1 MKKMFLRVLSL
12 ACACALLVSCGS
24 QGTTSSKGSDSSG
37 TGTDQSQGA
46 TSVSEENLTPQKG
59 GILKIGL
66 EGTPI
71 TLDPMNRT
79 NAYESRII
87 MQIAE
92 TLVVY
97 NNDQSEF
104 LPCLATSWTISD
116 DGLEYTFELREDAYF
131 HPGEYQDGRLMTAED
146 VKYSLERA
154 KEARNAT
161 LVMLD
166 HVEVVDEFTVKC
178 VLNEANAIFM
188 DALTGAT
195 NVIVPKEE
203 VEGWG
208 DMFGEHLIGTGPFRL
223 VEFILDDQTTI
234 ERNDNYWGAE
244 PYLDGAVFLI
254 ITDTNQHVN
263 GLKSGEI
270 DFSCKISGEAVQ
282 LVEEDPNL
290 TLMKTPNTGIN
301 FIGFNTESGITSD
314 VRVRQ
319 ALAQAVDLEDLCLGL
334 YQYQEAEYAGQPMP
348 PASWGYD
355 PSMDELKQVYD
366 PENAKALLAE
376 AGYPDGFSIS
386 ITLANNSTNSMLATI
401 LQQYW
406 KTNLNV
412 DLEIDL
418 CDWSVYSQA
427 VTSGDFEI
435 YMVGVDSTV
444 DPHNFTGK
452 CLGSEYIGTLPAGC
466 RLNNPEMDALI
477 AESLATTDQAER
489 KEIYKEIV
497 ALTMELQPAIYFS
510 NSNLLWGTNGKV
522 HGLVQKTYW
531 YLCNNDVNVWM
542 EQ

>member
-1 MKKMFLRVLSL
+1 MKKMFLRLLSI
-12 ACACALLVSCGS
+12 ACACSLLASCGGQ
-24 QGTTSSKGSDSSG
+24 QGSSSSG
-37 TGTDQSQGA
+37 SGAGSGSQSQGGSS
-46 TSVSEENLTPQKG
+46 SVSEEDLTPQKG
-59 GILKIGL
+59 GVLKIGL
-66 EGTPI
+66 EGAPKS
-71 TLDPMNRT
+71 LDPKERT

-87 MQIAE
+87 LQIAE
-92 TLVVY
+92 TLISY
-97 NNDQSEF
+97 SNDQSEY
-104 LPCLATSWTISD
+104 LPCLATDWVISE
-116 DGLEYTFELREDAYF
+116 DGLEYTFNLRDDVYF
-131 HPGEYQDGRLMTAED
+131 HAGEYQDGRLMTAED

-154 KEARNAT
+154 KEAKNVT

-166 HVEVVDEFTVKC
+166 HVEVLSDFSVKC
-178 VLNEANAIFM
+178 VLNEPNAIFM

-223 VEFILDDQTTI
+223 VEFKLDDQTTI
-234 ERNDNYWGAE
+234 ERNENYWGNE
-244 PYLDGAVFLI
+244 PYLDGAVFKI

-270 DFSCKISGEAVQ
+270 DLSCKISGEAVQ

-319 ALAQAVDLEDLCLGL
+319 ALAQAIDLEDLCLGL
-334 YQYQEAEYAGQPMP
+334 YQYDEADYAGQPMP

-366 PENAKALLAE
+366 PENAKALLAD
-376 AGYPDGFSIS
+376 AGSPDGFSIS
-386 ITLANNSTNSMLATI
+386 ITLANTSNNSMLATI

-406 KTNLNV
+406 TYNLNV

-418 CDWSVYSQA
+418 CDWSVYSEA
-427 VTSGDFEI
+427 VTSGNFEI
-435 YMVGVDSTV
+435 YVVGVDSTV

-452 CLGSEYIGTLPAGC
+452 CLGSDYIGTLPAGC
-466 RLNNPEMDALI
+466 RLNNAEMDELI
-477 AESLATTDQAER
+477 AQSLASTDQAER

-497 ALTMELQPAIYFS
+497 ELTMELQPAIYFS

-522 HGLVQKTYW
+522 HGLCQKTYW
-531 YLCNNDVNVWM
+531 YLCNNEVNVWM

>member
-1 MKKMFLRVLSL
+1 MKKMFLRLLSL
-12 ACACALLVSCGS
+12 ACACSVLVSCGGKGPSSDGSHSGSGS
-24 QGTTSSKGSDSSG
+24 QPPQSTT
-37 TGTDQSQGA
+37 QEP
-46 TSVSEENLTPQKG
+46 EENLTPQKG

-66 EGTPI
+66 EGTPKS
-71 TLDPMNRT
+71 LDPKNRT
-79 NAYESRII
+79 NTYESRII

-92 TLVVY
+92 TLISY
-97 NNDQSEF
+97 SNDQSEY
-104 LPCLATSWTISD
+104 LPCLATSWTISE
-116 DGLEYTFELREDAYF
+116 DGLEYTFQLREDAHF
-131 HPGEYQDGRLMTAED
+131 HPSDYQDGRLMTAED

-154 KEARNAT
+154 KEAKNVT

-166 HVEVVDEFTVKC
+166 HVEVLDEFSVKC

-188 DALTGAT
+188 DALTGPT
-195 NVIVPKEE
+195 NVIVAKED
-203 VEGWG
+203 VEGYG

-223 VEFILDDQTTI
+223 IEFKLDDYTSI
-234 ERNDNYWGAE
+234 ERNDSYWGAE
-244 PYLDGAVFLI
+244 PYLDGAIFKI

-270 DFSCKISGEAVQ
+270 DLSCKISGEAVQ
-282 LVEEDPNL
+282 LVENDPNL

-301 FIGFNTESGITSD
+301 FIGFNTESGITTD

-319 ALAQAVDLEDLCLGL
+319 ALAQAVDLQDLCLGL
-334 YQYQEAEYAGQPMP
+334 YQYGEADFAGQPMP

-355 PSMDELKQVYD
+355 PSMDALKQVYD
-366 PENAKALLAE
+366 PENAKALLAD
-376 AGYPDGFSIS
+376 AGYPDGFSIT
-386 ITLANNSTNSMLATI
+386 ITLANSSVNSSLATI
-401 LQQYW
+401 LQSYW

-412 DLEIDL
+412 DLKIDL

-427 VTSGDFEI
+427 VTSGNFEI
-435 YMVGVDSTV
+435 YVVGVDSTV

-452 CLGSEYIGTLPAGC
+452 CLGSSYIGTLPAGC

-477 AESLATTDQAER
+477 AQSLSQTDQSQR
-489 KEIYKEIV
+489 KSVYQDIV

-522 HGLVQKTYW
+522 HGLSQKTYW
-531 YLCNNDVNVWM
+531 YLCNNEVNVWM